1 MALGILLARP
11 ASHRTEEETRPISA
25 DPSVG
30 RPASVGVVMVGEA
43 VGGVTVGKAV
53 GAGAVGAGAVGAS
66 ASAGRTGV
74 FMGDRLGRLA
84 GILGGMALT
93 GMPRGRLTLTIRTTA
108 TTGLT
113 IRRPTDRIRPRI
125 RPMTA
130 TRRQVTR
137 HHQTRTIAPTTAP
150 AMMTTT
156 SISTPDRVQAR
167 TAQTKMAR
175 PRSPK
180 LRRTVRLPLIRRVP
194 EG

>member
-30 RPASVGVVMVGEA
+30 RAASVGVVMVGEA
-43 VGGVTVGKAV
+43 VGGVTVGV

-137 HHQTRTIAPTTAP
+137 HHQTPTIAPTTAP
-150 AMMTTT
+150 AMMTTI
-156 SISTPDRVQAR
+156 SISTPDRVQAI
-167 TAQTKMAR
+167 TAQTKVAR
-175 PRSPK
+175 PRSQK

-194 EG
+194 QG

>member
-1 MALGILLARP
+1 MALGILLARQ
-11 ASHRTEEETRPISA
+11 ASRRTEEETRPISA

-43 VGGVTVGKAV
+43 VGGVTVGKAG
-53 GAGAVGAGAVGAS
+53 GAGEVGAS

-74 FMGDRLGRLA
+74 FTGDRLGRLA

-130 TRRQVTR
+130 TRRQATR

-150 AMMTTT
+150 TMMTTIST
-156 SISTPDRVQAR
+156 STPDRVQAI

-194 EG
+194 QG

>member
-30 RPASVGVVMVGEA
+30 RAASVGVVMVGEA
-43 VGGVTVGKAV
+43 VGGVTVGKAGGAGEV
-53 GAGAVGAGAVGAS
+53 GAL

-74 FMGDRLGRLA
+74 FIGDRLGRLA

-108 TTGLT
+108 TTGPT

-137 HHQTRTIAPTTAP
+137 HHQTRTIAPT
-150 AMMTTT
+150 MMTTI
-156 SISTPDRVQAR
+156 SISTPDRVQAI

-180 LRRTVRLPLIRRVP
+180 LRRTVRSPLIRRVP
-194 EG
+194 